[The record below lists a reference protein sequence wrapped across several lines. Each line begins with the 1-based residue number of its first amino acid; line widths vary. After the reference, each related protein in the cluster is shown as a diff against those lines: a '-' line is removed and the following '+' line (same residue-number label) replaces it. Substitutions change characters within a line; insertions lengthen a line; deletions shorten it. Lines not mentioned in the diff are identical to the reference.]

1 MHGLPY
7 WEGGI
12 RTPDA
17 GTKNQSL
24 NRLATS
30 QQRIR
35 QYMKTRDLSSGLL
48 QLFLECRF
56 ARV

>member
-1 MHGLPY
+1 MFWRTSTSTPHNEKMSSPKDRTAHY

-30 QQRIR
+30 QQR
-35 QYMKTRDLSSGLL
+35 K
-48 QLFLECRF
+48 
-56 ARV
+56 